1 MTEEKISS
9 SAWDTCLCTL
19 QTVIEN
25 PEQAPELETIERLA
39 AQLYKQARKRQR
51 KAAAAELTPIQ
62 RKERQMRSHHD
73 RKQNRLD
80 ALNITTQT
88 GMALVHK
95 GEPLDVVPN
104 SYSAGIEVRG
114 KSKSCYCCGAA
125 YRKVHFFYHLLCPQC
140 AEFNYAK
147 RFQRVDL
154 TGRYALV
161 TGGRI
166 KIGFQTALNL
176 LRDGANVMVITRFSQ
191 DAAQRFAAQADF
203 EQWHKRLSIQ
213 KLDFLDLPG
222 VLDFIQNFENN
233 WPALDILINNAAQ
246 TVWRPPEFY
255 TPALQMENTPLEA
268 LPKPVREII
277 STSMK
282 DISPKPLEQFQSIP
296 LDRHGQ
302 PVDKRE
308 KNSWTIRLHELE
320 GRELLEVLLINSAAP
335 CLLTAKL
342 KPLLLRSPYDK
353 RFIIN
358 VCGQDGQF
366 NRSAKTTHHPHVNM
380 SKAALNMLTHT
391 VAADYVQDGVYM
403 NSVDT
408 GWITH
413 EGGYSKREQMHAA
426 GFVPPLD
433 EVDGAARIYDPIVQ
447 GITGTP
453 VFGKLLRNYQV
464 TEW

>member
-1 MTEEKISS
+1 MAAEKISS
-9 SAWDTCLCTL
+9 SEWDACLRTL

-25 PEQAPELETIERLA
+25 PELAPELETIERLA
-39 AQLYKQARKRQR
+39 AKLYKQARKRQR
-51 KAAAAELTPIQ
+51 KAAAAELIPTQ
-62 RKERQMRSHHD
+62 RLERQMRSHHD
-73 RKQNRLD
+73 RQQNRLD
-80 ALNITTQT
+80 DLNIAAQT
-88 GMALVHK
+88 CMALAHK
-95 GEPLDVVPN
+95 GEPLDVRPD
-104 SYSAGIEVRG
+104 SGSTKLEVHG
-114 KSKSCYCCGAA
+114 KSKSCYCCGTA

-166 KIGFQTALNL
+166 KIGFQTALKL
-176 LRDGANVMVITRFSQ
+176 LRDGATVMVITRFSQ
-191 DAAQRFAAQADF
+191 DAARRFAAQADF
-203 EQWHKRLSIQ
+203 EQWHKRLIIQ
-213 KLDFLDLPG
+213 RLNFLDLPG
-222 VLDFIQNFENN
+222 VLDFVQNVAKY
-233 WPALDILINNAAQ
+233 WPVLDILINNAAQ

-255 TPALQMENTPLEA
+255 TPALQVENTPLEA
-268 LPKPVREII
+268 LPKPVCEII
-277 STSMK
+277 SASVK
-282 DISPKPLEQFQSIP
+282 NISSKPLERFQSMP

-320 GRELLEVLLINSAAP
+320 ERELLEVLLINSAAP
-335 CLLTAKL
+335 CLLIAKL
-342 KPLLLRSPYDK
+342 KPLLLCSPYDK
-353 RFIIN
+353 RFVIN

-366 NRSAKTTHHPHVNM
+366 NRSAKTTRHPHVNM

-391 VAADYVQDGVYM
+391 AAADYVQDGIYM

-413 EGGYSKREQMHAA
+413 EGGYSKRKHRHAA
-426 GFVPPLD
+426 GFIPPLD
-433 EVDGAARIYDPIVQ
+433 EIDGAARIYDPIVE

-464 TEW
+464 AEW

>member
-1 MTEEKISS
+1 MAVEKISS
-9 SAWDTCLCTL
+9 NAWDTCLHTL
-19 QTVIEN
+19 QTVIDN
-25 PEQAPELETIERLA
+25 PESAPELETIERLA
-39 AQLYKQARKRQR
+39 AQLSKQARKRQR
-51 KAAAAELTPIQ
+51 KAAAAELTPTQ
-62 RKERQMRSHHD
+62 RLERQTRSHHD
-73 RKQNRLD
+73 LRQNRQD
-80 ALNITTQT
+80 DLNIAAQT

-95 GEPLDVVPN
+95 GKSLDVQPD
-104 SYSAGIEVRG
+104 SGSTALEVRG
-114 KSKSCYCCGAA
+114 KSKSCYCCGTA
-125 YRKVHFFYHLLCPQC
+125 YRKVHFFYHSLCPQC

-154 TGRYALV
+154 SGRYALV

-166 KIGFQTALNL
+166 KIGFQTALKL
-176 LRDGANVMVITRFSQ
+176 LRDGATVMVMTRFSQ
-191 DAAQRFAAQADF
+191 DAAQRFAAEADF
-203 EQWHKRLSIQ
+203 QQWHKRLTIQ
-213 KLDFLDLPG
+213 RLDFLDLPG
-222 VLDFIQNFENN
+222 VLDFIQHFVKE

-246 TVWRPPEFY
+246 TVWHPPEFY
-255 TPALQMENTPLEA
+255 TPALQLENTPLEA

-277 STSMK
+277 SVK
-282 DISPKPLEQFQSIP
+282 DISSKPLERFQSMQ

-302 PVDKRE
+302 LVDKRE

-320 GRELLEVLLINSAAP
+320 ERELLEVLLINSAAP
-335 CLLTAKL
+335 CLLIAKL
-342 KPLLLRSPYDK
+342 KPLFLRSPYQK

-366 NRSAKTTHHPHVNM
+366 NRLAKTTRHPHVNM

-391 VAADYVQDGVYM
+391 SAADYVQEGIYM

-413 EGGYSKREQMHAA
+413 EGGYSKRKQMQTA
-426 GFVPPLD
+426 GFIPPLD

-464 TEW
+464 TGW

>member
-1 MTEEKISS
+1 MAVEKISS
-9 SAWDTCLCTL
+9 SAWDICLQTL

-25 PEQAPELETIERLA
+25 PETAQELESIERLA

-51 KAAAAELTPIQ
+51 KGATAELTPTQ
-62 RKERQMRSHHD
+62 RLEREMRSHHD
-73 RKQNRLD
+73 RQQNRLD
-80 ALNITTQT
+80 DLNIAAQT

-95 GEPLDVVPN
+95 GKPLDVQPD
-104 SYSAGIEVRG
+104 SASTALEVRG
-114 KSKSCYCCGAA
+114 KSKSCYCCGTA
-125 YRKVHFFYHLLCPQC
+125 YRKVHFFYHSLCPQC

-166 KIGFQTALNL
+166 KIGFQTALKL
-176 LRDGANVMVITRFSQ
+176 LRDGATVMIITRFAQ

-203 EQWHKRLSIQ
+203 EQWHKRLTIQ
-213 KLDFLDLPG
+213 RLDFLDMLG
-222 VLDFIQNFENN
+222 VLDFIQHFAKD

-255 TPALQMENTPLEA
+255 TPALQLENSPLEA
-268 LPKPVREII
+268 LPKPVRELL
-277 STSMK
+277 STSVK
-282 DISPKPLEQFQSIP
+282 DLSSKPLERFPSMP

-320 GRELLEVLLINSAAP
+320 ERELLEVLLINSAAP

-342 KPLLLRSPYDK
+342 KPLFLRSPYHK

-366 NRSAKTTHHPHVNM
+366 NRLAKTTRHPHVNM

-391 VAADYVQDGVYM
+391 AAADYVQPTFRT
-403 NSVDT
+403 S
-408 GWITH
+408 
-413 EGGYSKREQMHAA
+413 
-426 GFVPPLD
+426 
-433 EVDGAARIYDPIVQ
+433 
-447 GITGTP
+447 
-453 VFGKLLRNYQV
+453 
-464 TEW
+464 